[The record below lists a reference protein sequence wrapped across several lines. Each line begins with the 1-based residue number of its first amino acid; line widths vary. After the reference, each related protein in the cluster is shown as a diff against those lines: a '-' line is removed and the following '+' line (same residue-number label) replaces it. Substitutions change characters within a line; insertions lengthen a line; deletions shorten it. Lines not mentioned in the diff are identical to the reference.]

1 MDEAPG
7 LSDQYRTASP
17 WPVFIALGI
26 PISELG
32 LLFGLFPLAVGG
44 LLLFGGSVVGILK
57 ESGYV
62 TSTIRAVTALAVIFL
77 AFGAGLAFTD
87 IALVTRGY
95 AVIAAAILL
104 AVGGIVFELF
114 VREQRQTF

>member
-32 LLFGLFPLAVGG
+32 LLFDLFPLSVGG
-44 LLLFGGSVVGILK
+44 LVLFGGSIAGILR

-62 TSTIRAVTALAVIFL
+62 KSTMKSLVVLSAIMFAFGGWLVFTDVALA
-77 AFGAGLAFTD
+77 
-87 IALVTRGY
+87 TRGY
-95 AVIAAAILL
+95 AVIVAGFLL
-104 AVGGIVFELF
+104 LVGGGVFELF
-114 VREQRQTF
+114 VRDQRPTI